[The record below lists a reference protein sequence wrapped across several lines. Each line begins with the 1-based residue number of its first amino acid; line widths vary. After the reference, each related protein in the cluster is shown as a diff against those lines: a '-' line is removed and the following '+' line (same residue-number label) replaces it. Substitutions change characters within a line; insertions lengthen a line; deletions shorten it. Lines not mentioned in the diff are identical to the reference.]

1 MTGIKSNFRPPTTDV
16 IAFLKTVATKN
27 NVADVSVADAFNDET
42 FNDFLISLR
51 KTNQEI
57 NFEISPKKFQWIFS
71 CYINVLTKFT
81 LVHTRRLP

>member
-1 MTGIKSNFRPPTTDV
+1 MTGIKSNFQPPTTDV

-57 NFEISPKKFQWIFS
+57 NFEISPPKKFNGFS
-71 CYINVLTKFT
+71 LVVLMF
-81 LVHTRRLP
+81 